1 MHPLAA
7 LLVFGIDA
15 GLVLWL
21 AWLLA
26 WSAGVSRRGL
36 LEASLAWL
44 LLGLAWVTASGVLLG
59 LVGALGSP
67 GFFATHLAVL
77 VVWFVARRRDW
88 SAAAT
93 ELRALAAR
101 WREEATR
108 GPDRVFVV
116 GLALLF
122 AGLLILACGAEPVV
136 FDALTYRL
144 SRVAA
149 WLQDGHIRMFAS
161 DDPRLNYMPV
171 APDVVVAWLLGA
183 TAAGFHGAGV
193 AQTLGGLLLLGA
205 TFGLARMVG
214 LTRRGAWGAVVLLL
228 GMAHVAV
235 QLTTIQSDL
244 FTAGV
249 FAAAYYL
256 WHRAML
262 RGEGC
267 WLAGVGVALAF
278 GSKGTMFYFAP
289 GALCWVAWL
298 AWKQRVHWRALL
310 PTAAGLLIGALV
322 FILPGVWRNQ
332 HTYGAAFGPR
342 DAVVLHHGPPF
353 AVAGHLEKLARNLET
368 SAVQALEPTAQPF
381 WLQSV
386 SHALGERA
394 LALLPADADPYVFIG
409 QSRRDQVERVM
420 KLTEPDAD
428 VVTTGLLAV
437 AVFGAGALAAA
448 LRRDRAG
455 SAQVLVWAVGVVVY
469 LLTQHALVQWH
480 HWAFRFTVLAA
491 PWVAVVGA
499 WGVMQLG
506 ARGRLVV
513 WTILGISALD
523 VFANV
528 QLRANQAGWQAW
540 TRPERAFSHYTYS
553 HWRNWAES
561 LDEPAR
567 PLRVAFPIDRPLTA
581 FFRLPA
587 PRDVEI
593 TQLSALAAPTAEA
606 AVDDGWLAV
615 PLETFMGREGR
626 VMGSANPAFGLAAYR
641 ALRPGELP
649 RPLIYRQQVS
659 DVGEIRRCEWTVRR
673 WTDMPFRL
681 EISNPGVAACAI
693 ELRTSLGTVRE
704 NLPAGGRRV
713 FEVAVPP
720 DELAPVTLDFNP
732 PPDVAGTRT
741 NLRIRL
747 AP

>member
-21 AWLLA
+21 AWLLG
-26 WSAGVSRRGL
+26 WSAGIARRGL
-36 LEASLAWL
+36 LEASLSWL
-44 LLGLAWVTASGVLLG
+44 LLGLAWVTASGILLG
-59 LVGALGSP
+59 LVGALGSL
-67 GFFATHLAVL
+67 GFFATHLAAL
-77 VVWFVARRRDW
+77 GIWFIVRRRDW
-88 SAAAT
+88 LAAVT
-93 ELRALAAR
+93 DLRSLAAR

-108 GPDRVFVV
+108 GPDRVMVF
-116 GLALLF
+116 GLALVF
-122 AGLLILACGAEPVV
+122 VGLLILACGAEPVV

-149 WLQDGHIRMFAS
+149 WLQDGHIRVFAT

-183 TAAGFHGAGV
+183 TAAGFHGAAI
-193 AQTLGGLLLLGA
+193 AQILGGGLLLGA
-205 TFGLARMVG
+205 TFGLARITG
-214 LTRRGAWGAVVLLL
+214 LTRRGGWGAVVLVL

-262 RGEGC
+262 RGEGS

-278 GSKGTMFYFAP
+278 GSKGTMFYLAP

-310 PTAAGLLIGALV
+310 PTGAGLLIGVLV
-322 FILPGVWRNQ
+322 FILPGVWRN
-332 HTYGAAFGPR
+332 HHLYGAAFGPR
-342 DAVVLHHGPPF
+342 DAVVLHHGPSLT
-353 AVAGHLEKLARNLET
+353 VAGHFEKLARNLGT

-386 SHALGERA
+386 SHTLGEKG
-394 LALLPADADPYVFIG
+394 LARLPAEADPYVFIG

-437 AVFGAGALAAA
+437 AAFAMGALAAA
-448 LRRDRAG
+448 FSRDRAG
-455 SAQVLVWAVGVVVY
+455 AAQVVVWAMGVVIY

-499 WGVMQLG
+499 WGVMGLG
-506 ARGRLVV
+506 ARGRLVI

-561 LDEPAR
+561 LDEPGR
-567 PLRVAFPIDRPLTA
+567 PLRVAFPIDRPLAA
-581 FFRLPA
+581 FFRLPT
-587 PRDVEI
+587 PREVEI
-593 TQLSALAAPTAEA
+593 VQLSTLAAPTAEA
-606 AVDDGWLAV
+606 AVGDGWLAV
-615 PLETFMGREGR
+615 PLEKFMGREGR
-626 VMGSANPAFGLAAYR
+626 VMGSTNPAFGLAAFR

-649 RPLIYRQQVS
+649 RPLVYRQQVS
-659 DVGEIRRCEWTVRR
+659 DVGELRRCEWTVRR
-673 WTDMPFRL
+673 WAETPFRL
-681 EISNPGVAACAI
+681 EISNPGVAACPI
-693 ELRTSLGTVRE
+693 ELRTPLGTVRE
-704 NLPAGGRRV
+704 NLPAGARRV
-713 FEVAVPP
+713 LEVAVPP
-720 DELAPVTLDFNP
+720 DELAPVTLEFVP
-732 PPDVAGTRT
+732 PPDSSGLRT